1 MGLKESLEKYAL
13 SDMTSFHMPG
23 HKGRLD
29 PLDVTELPGLDD
41 LYAPEGML
49 KEALEC
55 AAKRYGSDHC
65 FYLVNGSTVGVL
77 TAISA
82 AVKRGGHLIMQRA
95 SHKSAYHAAM
105 LRDLKLSYI
114 YEDCDP
120 LCGAGCGVSLDRV
133 KDAVA
138 ADPEAEAVFI
148 TSPSYEG
155 FAADVAAI
163 ASYLHSTGKKLIVD
177 AAHGAHFA
185 MSETFPQCAV
195 AAGAD
200 MVVMSLHKTLPCPNQ
215 AALLHIKGER
225 VSALRTN
232 AFLSVYQ
239 TSSPSYSLMAL
250 MDECINAGYDWE
262 AFFDRR
268 RRLSESLKGL
278 KNIRLRDAYDG
289 ESVSPEPC
297 KILLCPA
304 DGESGTRLHEEL
316 RARGIEPEMSL
327 PAYVLL
333 ICSVYDADEDYRKLA
348 EAVKDIDSRWQSGG
362 AAYAGEGCGHY
373 GAGKDVCDS
382 HGNDVQEDC
391 DHYGQDRTHVVNVIQ
406 YGGYSIR
413 CVKDAFA
420 AMSLSDAWEAEYED
434 VPMTAAAGHISAAS
448 VMAYP
453 PGRPILIP
461 GEQITADILEEIDLL
476 LKSGCSIRG
485 IKADHV
491 T

>member
-1 MGLKESLEKYAL
+1 MGLKESLEKYAS

-49 KEALEC
+49 KEALER

-163 ASYLHSTGKKLIVD
+163 ASYLHSAGKKLIVD

-239 TSSPSYSLMAL
+239 TSSPSYTLMAC
-250 MDECINAGYDWE
+250 MDDCINGSYDWE
-262 AFFDRR
+262 GFISLRR
-268 RRLSESLKGL
+268 KLSRELSGL
-278 KNIRLRDAYDG
+278 KNIILRDAYDG
-289 ESVSPEPC
+289 TEGLSPEPC
-297 KILLCPA
+297 KILLCPK
-304 DGESGTRLHEEL
+304 DRCSGIRLHEAL
-316 RARGIEPEMSL
+316 RARGVEPEMSL
-327 PAYVLL
+327 PGYVLL
-333 ICSVYDADEDYRKLA
+333 ICSVADTEADYKKLA
-348 EAVKDIDSRWQSGG
+348 EAVKDIDASWQEEERSSYGISSTTEIKDFLSHLFAIAQDDTTGG
-362 AAYAGEGCGHY
+362 AQDDSCLDGA
-373 GAGKDVCDS
+373 AGK
-382 HGNDVQEDC
+382 EF
-391 DHYGQDRTHVVNVIQ
+391 T
-406 YGGYSIR
+406 IR
-413 CVKDAFA
+413 CVKDASA
-420 AMSLSDAWEAEYED
+420 AMDIADAWEAEYED
-434 VPMTAAAGHISAAS
+434 IPPAAAEGRISAVS

-453 PGRPILIP
+453 PGRPILVP
-461 GEQITADILEEIDLL
+461 GEQITAAVLKEILSLL
-476 LKSGCSIRG
+476 DHGCTIKG
-485 IKADHV
+485 IG
-491 T
+491 

>member
-1 MGLKESLEKYAL
+1 
-13 SDMTSFHMPG
+13 MTSFHMPG
-23 HKGRLD
+23 HKGSLD

-41 LYAPEGML
+41 LYEPEGML
-49 KEALEC
+49 KEALES
-55 AAKRYGSDHC
+55 AAGRYGSDHC

-82 AVKRGGHLIMQRA
+82 AVKRGGHMIMQRA

-120 LCGAGCGVSLDRV
+120 HSGAGCGVSLERV
-133 KDAVA
+133 KAAVA
-138 ADPEAEAVFI
+138 ADPEAETVFI

-155 FAADVAAI
+155 FTADVAAI
-163 ASYLHSTGKKLIVD
+163 AAYLHSVGKKLIVD

-225 VSALRTN
+225 VSAERTN

-239 TSSPSYSLMAL
+239 TSSPSYSLMAV
-250 MDECINAGYDWE
+250 MDECINAEYDWE

-289 ESVSPEPC
+289 ESISPEPC

-304 DGESGTRLHEEL
+304 DGMSGIRLHEAL

-327 PAYVLL
+327 PGYVLL
-333 ICSVYDADEDYRKLA
+333 ICSVADTEADYKKLA
-348 EAVKDIDSRWQSGG
+348 EAVKDIDASWQEEERSFAQDDSCLDG
-362 AAYAGEGCGHY
+362 AA
-373 GAGKDVCDS
+373 GK
-382 HGNDVQEDC
+382 EF
-391 DHYGQDRTHVVNVIQ
+391 T
-406 YGGYSIR
+406 IR
-413 CVKDAFA
+413 CVKDASA
-420 AMSLSDAWEAEYED
+420 AMDIADAWEAEYED
-434 VPMTAAAGHISAAS
+434 IPPAAAEGRISAVS

-453 PGRPILIP
+453 PGRPILVP
-461 GEQITADILEEIDLL
+461 GEQITAAVIKEIASLL
-476 LKSGCSIRG
+476 DHGCTIKG
-485 IKADHV
+485 IG
-491 T
+491 